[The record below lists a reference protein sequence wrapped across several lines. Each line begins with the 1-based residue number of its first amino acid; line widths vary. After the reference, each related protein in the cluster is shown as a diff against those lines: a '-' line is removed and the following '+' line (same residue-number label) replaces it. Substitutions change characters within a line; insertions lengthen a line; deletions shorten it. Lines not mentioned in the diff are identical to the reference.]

1 MTLAT
6 LGGGTED
13 IFVSRIGLDA
23 VSLTLYTRLRG
34 SKGATVAELL
44 VLNQASIQAKSVPKD
59 GLPVPI
65 QVAAGLE
72 KISLALKSRTW
83 RREGQ
88 AGLGPLQRQVL
99 TLLRSKP
106 NHSAQVSTIAQ
117 ELVVRLP
124 TASEAVATLERK
136 RLVKRYRSHPDRR
149 VVTVELT
156 ARGSRACAPA
166 VGIPNQL
173 ATATSALTSIE
184 QVAFL
189 KGLMKVIRSLQQQGE
204 ISVARMCV
212 SCRFFR
218 PHQHEDAAQPHHCD
232 YVNAPIGDQAL
243 RLDCA
248 EYEAASASQAKESW
262 DRFNQERKAVN

>member
-1 MTLAT
+1 M
-6 LGGGTED
+6 
-13 IFVSRIGLDA
+13 
-23 VSLTLYTRLRG
+23 
-34 SKGATVAELL
+34 AELC
-44 VLNQASIQAKSVPKD
+44 VLNLASEPVPKER
-59 GLPVPI
+59 LPMPV

-72 KISLALKSRTW
+72 KISLAMKSRTW

-99 TLLRSKP
+99 TLLRGKTD
-106 NHSAQVSTIAQ
+106 HSAQVSAIAR

-136 RLVKRYRSHPDRR
+136 RLVKRYRSHRDGRI
-149 VVTVELT
+149 VTVELT
-156 ARGSRACAPA
+156 AKGARACAPA

-173 ATATSALTSIE
+173 ATAASALTSTE

-189 KGLMKVIRSLQQQGE
+189 KGLMKVIRTLQQQGE

-243 RLDCA
+243 RLDCP
-248 EYEAASASQAKESW
+248 EYEMASVSQAKESW
-262 DRFNQERKAVN
+262 ERFNNGRQGLG

>member
-1 MTLAT
+1 MAD
-6 LGGGTED
+6 D
-13 IFVSRIGLDA
+13 IQPIRVHDEEIFLCQMGLDA
-23 VSLTLYTRLRG
+23 VSLTHYTRLRVF
-34 SKGATVAELL
+34 KGASMAELW
-44 VLNQASIQAKSVPKD
+44 VLNQPKPVSKD
-59 GLPVPI
+59 RLPIPV
-65 QVAAGLE
+65 QLAAGLE
-72 KISLALKSRTW
+72 KISLAMKSRTW

-106 NHSAQVSTIAQ
+106 EHSAKVSAIAQ

-136 RLVKRYRSHPDRR
+136 RLVKRYRSHRDRR
-149 VVTVELT
+149 IVTVELT
-156 ARGSRACAPA
+156 ARGTRACAPA
-166 VGIPNQL
+166 IGIPNQL
-173 ATATSALTSIE
+173 ANATSALSSTE

-189 KGLMKVIRSLQQQGE
+189 KGLMKVIRTLQQQGE

-248 EYEAASASQAKESW
+248 EYEPASISQAKESW
-262 DRFNQERKAVN
+262 ERFNEERKAVS

>member
-1 MTLAT
+1 M
-6 LGGGTED
+6 
-13 IFVSRIGLDA
+13 
-23 VSLTLYTRLRG
+23 
-34 SKGATVAELL
+34 AELS
-44 VLNQASIQAKSVPKD
+44 VLNQQAKPVPKD
-59 GLPVPI
+59 HLPLPV

-72 KISLALKSRTW
+72 KISLAMKSRTW

-106 NHSAQVSTIAQ
+106 DQSAQVSAIAQ

-136 RLVKRYRSHPDRR
+136 RLVKRFRSHRDGRI
-149 VVTVELT
+149 VNVELT
-156 ARGSRACAPA
+156 ARGARACAPA
-166 VGIPNQL
+166 VGIPNLL
-173 ATATSALTSIE
+173 AEAASALTSSE

-189 KGLMKVIRSLQQQGE
+189 RGLMKVIRTLQQQGE

-218 PHQHEDAAQPHHCD
+218 PHQYDDAGQPHHCD
-232 YVNAPIGDQAL
+232 YVNAPIGDSAL
-243 RLDCA
+243 RLNCA
-248 EYEAASASQAKESW
+248 EYEPAPVSQAKESW
-262 DRFNQERKAVN
+262 DRFNEGRTAVANR